1 MPKYDFKC
9 KSCEEVIEV
18 TKGMSEPGPE
28 KCEDCGGDMQ
38 QVFFPAPVTF
48 KGSGFYRTGG

>member
-9 KSCEEVIEV
+9 KSCEQVIEI

-28 KCEDCGGDMQ
+28 KCEECGGDMQ
-38 QVFFPAPVTF
+38 QVFFPTPVTF
-48 KGSGFYRTGG
+48 KGGGFYKTGG